1 MFILCELCH
10 NDEMF
15 EFKKIGKYLVAGAS
29 SAVLEYGVFIVLSM
43 ASSRLLLFNQIVSFM
58 CGFVTSFL
66 LNKAW
71 VFKSRADIKIAIL
84 QYGLLAI
91 VNLVIATGTLY
102 YIVQYEGLPQ
112 WLAKIIVM
120 AGIAIWNYMIFNK
133 LIFPEHSKKGINEK
147 QSIVK

>member
-1 MFILCELCH
+1 MFIFYELCH
-10 NDEMF
+10 NDEVF

-29 SAVLEYGVFIVLSM
+29 AAVLEYSVFIVLSM
-43 ASSRLLLFNQIVSFM
+43 ASSRMLLFNQIVSFM
-58 CGFVTSFL
+58 CGFVASFL

-84 QYGLLAI
+84 QYGSLAF
-91 VNLVIATGTLY
+91 VNLMIGASILY
-102 YIVQYEGLPQ
+102 YIVQYGGLPQ

-120 AGIAIWNYMIFNK
+120 ASIAVWNYMIFNK
-133 LIFPEHSKKGINEK
+133 CIFPEHDQKDISEK